1 MDHAVARFMRAHGN
15 NPGPTHRPK
24 TAGLA
29 AGAAAGAIAA
39 PVLPAFHSVAGLAH
53 AVNLTEWAVI
63 ALFLVS
69 MALTGALYGQIFG
82 RGANDPS
89 GGWLLGLSYGFLLWL
104 VGPVAF
110 LQWVLPAPAVTGM
123 PAMGIVAAQLAYGLA
138 LGILYPHVHGLLQ
151 RELGAL

>member
-1 MDHAVARFMRAHGN
+1 MDHAVARFMTAHGN

-29 AGAAAGAIAA
+29 AGALAGAIAV
-39 PVLPAFHSVAGLAH
+39 PVLLAFHSVAALASSV
-53 AVNLTEWAVI
+53 ALAQWAVI

-69 MALTGALYGQIFG
+69 MALTGALYGQLFG
-82 RGANDPS
+82 RGANDPR
-89 GGWLLGLSYGFLLWL
+89 GAWLLGLSYGYLLWL

-110 LQWVLPAPAVTGM
+110 LQWVLPAPAVVGR
-123 PAMGIVAAQLAYGLA
+123 PAMGIVAAQLVYGLT
-138 LGILYPHVHGLLQ
+138 LGILYPYVHGLIQ